1 MKKRKLKLFSK
12 MKNIKWDFLK
22 KQIMNKLIIV
32 YG

>member
-1 MKKRKLKLFSK
+1 MKKRNKNFNK